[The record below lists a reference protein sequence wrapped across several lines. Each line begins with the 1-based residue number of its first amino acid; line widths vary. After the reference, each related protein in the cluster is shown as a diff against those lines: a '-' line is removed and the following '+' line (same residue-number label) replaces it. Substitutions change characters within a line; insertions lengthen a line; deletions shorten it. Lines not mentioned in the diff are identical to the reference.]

1 MGRMAAQL
9 ADIVVLTSDNPRTE
23 DPAAILDEVETGVL
37 PVIGEKPY
45 EKLVDRRAAIIHAVQ
60 TARAGD
66 TVVILGKGHETYQIL
81 KDGTIHFDD
90 RETAREAIRG
100 L

>member
-1 MGRMAAQL
+1 M
-9 ADIVVLTSDNPRTE
+9 
-23 DPAAILDEVETGVL
+23 PA
-37 PVIGEKPY
+37 IGGKPY
-45 EKLVDRRAAIIHAVQ
+45 EKLVDRRTAIFHAVQ

-90 RETAREAIRG
+90 RETAAEAIRSRQ
-100 L
+100 